1 MAKGYAEKLD
11 ELLDILK
18 GPDIEVKTKAFEV
31 FKMGGPAA
39 ENYLLSLD
47 WTPEQIAEF
56 KEDQGAFRTNINFW
70 SW

>member
-11 ELLDILK
+11 ELLDIMK
-18 GPDIEVKTKAFEV
+18 GADIEAKTQALEV

-39 ENYLLSLD
+39 EEYLLSLE
-47 WTPEQIAEF
+47 WTLEQIKEF
-56 KEDQGAFRTNINFW
+56 KEDQGAFRTAINFW